1 MKKIWILT
9 EDPDTAEQ
17 ISDVLRQKY
26 EVKAVGE
33 TIPDGLPDLILM
45 TNLYNF
51 PELQIKLNVLS
62 EKYAD
67 IPVMFLAGREQ
78 KMCLLSADSIRNAV
92 CRCVPQKGEELL
104 SSIDKLLEVPETEP
118 DLSGKPQLS
127 DFQSEIHHSYS
138 TEEGGAIQVAYDSF
152 GNIYN
157 FVEKLAQRSGQYVQ
171 TLLLTLVPRNGFPIS
186 GKDLRTAMKILSE
199 AVHISLRRNDVL
211 TGCSCSQVLVLLMDA
226 DDDGG
231 HVAAN
236 RILNTFLGLYDA
248 PLFDLQYDI
257 KPIEHK
263 I

>member
-9 EDPDTAEQ
+9 ENPDTVKQ
-17 ISDVLRQKY
+17 LSNMLLQKY
-26 EVKAVGE
+26 EIKIVKE
-33 TIPDGLPDLILM
+33 TIPDDVPDLILL
-45 TNLYNF
+45 TNLYAF
-51 PELQIKLNVLS
+51 PELQVKLDVLT

-78 KMCLLSADSIRNAV
+78 KMCLLSSGSIRNVA
-92 CRCVPQKGEELL
+92 CRCVPQKEEELL

-118 DLSGKPQLS
+118 DLSCKPHLS

-138 TEEGGAIQVAYDSF
+138 TEESGAIQVAYDSF
-152 GNIYN
+152 GSIYN

-171 TLLLTLVPRNGFPIS
+171 TLLLTLVPRSGFPIS
-186 GKDLRTAMKILSE
+186 GKDLRTAMKILSD

-257 KPIEHK
+257 KPIEQK